1 MSKSTEGVVLKDGQ
15 IATLSDVLTQLD
27 ISSVVNKREIETR
40 SHFVQNLKKAIG
52 DLTNPLMPIG
62 IKPTLQRLIQES
74 DYYIE
79 HGNESAFVRLCHDAI
94 EVCRQGWS
102 FLSYWASTGQNMCYS
117 IYWSLKAAMDNHKKE
132 MLKVRVQQIHSS
144 QNDAVSSCSANPNAA
159 RKQVEIDD
167 KVTKYSFPLFN
178 NSLLRQV
185 LTYSREQN
193 KENKPVARVNP
204 DPFAS
209 CVELYKNKY

>member
-1 MSKSTEGVVLKDGQ
+1 MNKSTEGVVLIDGQ
-15 IATLSDVLTQLD
+15 IATLSDVTQLD
-27 ISSVVNKREIETR
+27 IPSVVNKREIEVR
-40 SHFVQNLKKAIG
+40 SRFVQNLKKAIG

-79 HGNESAFVRLCHDAI
+79 HGNESAFVRLCNDAI

-102 FLSYWASTGQNMCYS
+102 VLSYWISTAQNICYS
-117 IYWSLKAAMDNHKKE
+117 IYWSLKDAIDIHKKE
-132 MLKVRVQQIHSS
+132 MLKIRVQQIHSS
-144 QNDAVSSCSANPNAA
+144 QNDAVSSYNANPNAA
-159 RKQVEIDD
+159 RNKIEQDD

-178 NSLLRQV
+178 TSLLRQV
-185 LTYSREQN
+185 LTYGREPAK
-193 KENKPVARVNP
+193 KENNSAARVNP